1 MHSKYYEFKKDKT
14 IYILK
19 RREYLQKRCEYF
31 FTSKNCSFLH
41 FSLRLQEMEMLVKVV
56 YADVQSVTH
65 LRPIKGR
72 NRLGLVRALIGT
84 LRSSLIG
91 LALDPLVCLWQPLFA
106 ATSLT
111 AHRWR
116 GNDVPSGCR
125 APGHGA
131 KTAGIMLSLSLS
143 ALVVT
148 SSSSG
153 QSAA

>member
-1 MHSKYYEFKKDKT
+1 
-14 IYILK
+14 
-19 RREYLQKRCEYF
+19 
-31 FTSKNCSFLH
+31 
-41 FSLRLQEMEMLVKVV
+41 MEMRVKVV

-116 GNDVPSGCR
+116 GNDGAVR
-125 APGHGA
+125 LPG
-131 KTAGIMLSLSLS
+131 AGTWSQNGRDYALSLS

>member
-1 MHSKYYEFKKDKT
+1 
-14 IYILK
+14 
-19 RREYLQKRCEYF
+19 
-31 FTSKNCSFLH
+31 
-41 FSLRLQEMEMLVKVV
+41 MLVKVV

-106 ATSLT
+106 ANSLT

-116 GNDVPSGCR
+116 GNDGAVR
-125 APGHGA
+125 LPG
-131 KTAGIMLSLSLS
+131 AGTWSQNGRDYALSLSLCAS
-143 ALVVT
+143 RH
-148 SSSSG
+148 
-153 QSAA
+153 